1 LECICPYC
9 GKNMED
15 RAQDEWNS
23 YFDLDIS
30 DFITSCP
37 HCGEQVKVTVEFVRK
52 FTATMACS

>member
-1 LECICPYC
+1 
-9 GKNMED
+9 MED